1 MPRYSVAVVAKP
13 EPKLEKSNFSN
24 FARKYFR
31 HTSQWCIFLEQEVR
45 EKCHAFETRELSCA
59 CRSCHVDHFVCRL
72 RRSDECGRG
81 HRHQQL
87 CCLSPIT
94 KLQNEQGLDLIYLR
108 WAIGGGDSLG
118 SHWRYMASKWPLGG
132 FFYFLAR
139 CELRTSGFF
148 WVNMKRTFL
157 ASEWPLRPN
166 LTSDLKSEAK
176 I

>member
-94 KLQNEQGLDLIYLR
+94 KLQNEKRRLRLSMQWCCGGLRRNWVCRQSREVLNQLM
-108 WAIGGGDSLG
+108 G
-118 SHWRYMASKWPLGG
+118 
-132 FFYFLAR
+132 
-139 CELRTSGFF
+139 ELRVAGLQPCRS
-148 WVNMKRTFL
+148 KRNRRKRKLRL
-157 ASEWPLRPN
+157 AFRIPSL
-166 LTSDLKSEAK
+166 S
-176 I
+176 